1 MNGFCVRFDRLNDL
15 RCKVDQGVVKLCSNE
30 IRHLKFLKFAAEN
43 LESVEEPVP
52 HSIIDRC
59 VQAVEQDE
67 VFGWLVNTMDTY
79 LLNDVQD
86 SKIFSHGVC
95 IYHALVDVI

>member
-1 MNGFCVRFDRLNDL
+1 M
-15 RCKVDQGVVKLCSNE
+15 KL
-30 IRHLKFLKFAAEN
+30 LKFAAEN
-43 LESVEEPVP
+43 LKSVEEPVP
-52 HSIIDRC
+52 HGIIDRC

-67 VFGWLVNTMDTY
+67 VFGGLVNTMDTY